1 MSLSN
6 SEDTVVNMLM
16 TFNAKIAEAE
26 AKGYKLGYIQALKDM
41 KAYANELNLQPPTD
55 EERADG

>member
-6 SEDTVVNMLM
+6 QEEVVNMLM

-26 AKGYKLGYIQALKDM
+26 RTGYKLGYIQALKDI
-41 KAYANELNLQPPTD
+41 KAYANELSLQQKTD
-55 EERADG
+55 EERSN